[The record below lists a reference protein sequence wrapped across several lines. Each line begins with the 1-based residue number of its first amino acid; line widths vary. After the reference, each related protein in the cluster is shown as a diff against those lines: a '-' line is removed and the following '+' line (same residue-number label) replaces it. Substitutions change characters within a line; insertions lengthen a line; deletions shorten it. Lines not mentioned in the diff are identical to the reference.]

1 MKKLKKR
8 WTLEDNDTC
17 GGHRW
22 TVVFLVVL
30 VVGVVEEGSPS
41 DFQQQVGGGTRL
53 DMAAQAA
60 AIIREKRKRLIP
72 KYFFLHRVRE

>member
-1 MKKLKKR
+1 M
-8 WTLEDNDTC
+8 
-17 GGHRW
+17 
-22 TVVFLVVL
+22 VFLVVL
-30 VVGVVEEGSPS
+30 VVGVVEEGVTGSPS

-72 KYFFLHRVRE
+72 KIFHPLLLLNFFIFFFIG